1 MASHLDGTAHPSFR
15 WHPCDASN
23 LSFPRA
29 SPEALFYLQ
38 EGAKKPAEAGN
49 DRKVLTSRVYQRARN
64 KPAREALIRFASTP
78 ARMARMP

>member
-1 MASHLDGTAHPSFR
+1 MNRFF
-15 WHPCDASN
+15 C
-23 LSFPRA
+23 
-29 SPEALFYLQ
+29 LQ
-38 EGAKKPAEAGN
+38 AGAKKPAEAGN